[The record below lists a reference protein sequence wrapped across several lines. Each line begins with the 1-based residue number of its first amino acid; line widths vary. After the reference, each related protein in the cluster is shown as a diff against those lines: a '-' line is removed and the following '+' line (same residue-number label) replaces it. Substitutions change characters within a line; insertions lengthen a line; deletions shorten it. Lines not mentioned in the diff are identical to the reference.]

1 MLFCLYIIYITIA
14 LPVYTVLVYCIYCTI
29 TVRSLPGIGPDPPL
43 QVQAT
48 RGTDA
53 GLATSLFDSVFHLT
67 RSTSTSATVA
77 QPDTV
82 TLPVALLVILISS
95 SFLLPLLR
103 LCTLRV
109 LYQCGTPPKQEILDG
124 SMSIIVGH
132 PYGRQPLVV
141 RVVHVR
147 VRAGV

>member
-1 MLFCLYIIYITIA
+1 MLVLFCLYITIYST
-14 LPVYTVLVYCIYCTI
+14 TCIYCTVWYTVLYYI
-29 TVRSLPGIGPDPPL
+29 IVRSLPGIGPDPPL

-67 RSTSTSATVA
+67 RSTSTTVA